1 MRFESCSSPLIRS
14 LARTLADRTSGR
26 AAFQLL
32 QDETWALRSACQE
45 PDTGERVLN
54 LSLETPRC
62 PLCAAASCSP
72 MVQIAA
78 VRGRKSSRF
87 CDFWRI
93 NSSPTVSA
101 IWNRENFL
109 LPPTKA
115 LERRYWLS

>member
-54 LSLETPRC
+54 LPRDTPTMPRYAPLPRARRWYKPRLLEAEKAHGSATF
-62 PLCAAASCSP
+62 
-72 MVQIAA
+72 
-78 VRGRKSSRF
+78 GRRVP
-87 CDFWRI
+87 I
-93 NSSPTVSA
+93 
-101 IWNRENFL
+101 
-109 LPPTKA
+109 PPTPSPICN
-115 LERRYWLS
+115 RGN